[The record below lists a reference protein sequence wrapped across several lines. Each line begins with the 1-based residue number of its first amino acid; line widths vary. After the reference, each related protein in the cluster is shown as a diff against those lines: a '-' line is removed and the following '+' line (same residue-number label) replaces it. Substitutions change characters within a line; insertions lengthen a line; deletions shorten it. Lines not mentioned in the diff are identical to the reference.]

1 MSTDFTFPKEV
12 RLLTASDYSSVFQ
25 DVQLRVSSKN
35 FLILARNHKMDQPRL
50 GIIVAKKN
58 VKLAVE
64 RNRIKRQ
71 LRETFRRQRNLLPNL
86 DIVLL
91 AKKGANS
98 GNNSLIAKELNYL
111 WQKLK
116 QKSIKQT

>member
-12 RLLTASDYSSVFQ
+12 RLLTASDYSNVFQ

-35 FLILARNHKMDQPRL
+35 FLILARNPNIDKPRL

-71 LRETFRRQRNLLPNL
+71 LRESFRKERMSLPNL
-86 DIVLL
+86 DMVLL
-91 AKKGANS
+91 AKKGTDINS
-98 GNNSLIAKELNYL
+98 SSSIAEELEYL
-111 WQKLK
+111 WRKLK
-116 QKSIKQT
+116 RKAST